1 MSVSAAL
8 PQWFCLG
15 LAESS
20 SVGEEEYEMEIDE
33 GNWDT
38 LAFWS

>member
-1 MSVSAAL
+1 MVL
-8 PQWFCLG
+8 LG

-33 GNWDT
+33 GIWDT